1 MASAAAKRS
10 LGDRISEKAVGH
22 GFKCACAKSSGNTL
36 SAKKHH

>member
-10 LGDRISEKAVGH
+10 LGDRISEKAVGR
-22 GFKCACAKSSGNTL
+22 GFKCAKSSGNTL